1 MTLHQFDYIF
11 AITMIFAFLDAWN
24 IGAND
29 VANSF
34 ATSVSSRSLTYSQA
48 MILAAICEFLGAVL
62 AGSRVSDTIRNNI
75 IEVGMFDDAPAG
87 LMLTMACALF
97 GSSIWMTIATK
108 IGAPVSTTHSIVGG
122 IIGAGIA
129 ANGASGV
136 AWGWSGFA
144 KIIASWF
151 VSPLVAGGFAAI
163 LFLITKYTVLERK
176 NSLRNAMLVIPL
188 YFALTAG
195 VLIMVIVWK
204 GAPNLKLDNLSQG
217 QILGA
222 IFGGAGAA
230 AGLYF
235 FFWYPYLH
243 RKLVLEDWT
252 LKAYHIVYGP
262 FLLTRGEVPPIP
274 EGVNHQIVTDYYR
287 GNRNQEE
294 IDDALDS
301 GAAGLDKDAIAVETI
316 GNQDIESK
324 DAITTVDAVNDNT
337 DSAPGPV
344 KLDSINKKNIKILL
358 HPRNWHRLI
367 WLAVSHGFTQD
378 VIGSQKEKTALSSNI
393 EDMHARAKKY
403 DNKTEHLY
411 SFLQGVTACTASF
424 AHGSNDISNAAGPL
438 STIYLIW
445 SKNTTG
451 ENSPVPVWVLCYTA
465 GALVIGLWTY
475 GYNIMRNLGN
485 RLTLQS
491 PARGFSMELGA
502 AITTV
507 FATQLSLP
515 ISTTQCIVGA
525 VVFVGLCNGDV
536 KAVNWRMV
544 AWCYAGWIFTL
555 PCAGII
561 AGVTMGIISNAP
573 QLGAVYTME

>member
-1 MTLHQFDYIF
+1 MALHQFDYIF
-11 AITMIFAFLDAWN
+11 AIAMMFAFLDAWN

-34 ATSVSSRSLTYSQA
+34 ATSVASRALTYPQA

-62 AGSRVSDTIRNNI
+62 AGSRVSDTIRNKI
-75 IEVGMFDDAPAG
+75 IDVDSFKDAPAG
-87 LMLTMACALF
+87 LMLVMACALV
-97 GSSIWMTIATK
+97 GSSIWLTLATR

-129 ANGASGV
+129 ANGAGGV
-136 AWGWSGFA
+136 HWGWSGFA

-151 VSPLVAGGFAAI
+151 IAPLVAGAFASV
-163 LFLITKYTVLERK
+163 LFLITKYGVLERK
-176 NSLRNAMLVIPL
+176 NSLRMAMLAIPA

-204 GAPNLKLDNLSQG
+204 GAPNLKLDKLSEG
-217 QILGA
+217 QVLGA
-222 IFGGAGAA
+222 IFGGAGGAA
-230 AGLYF
+230 ALYF
-235 FFWYPYLH
+235 IFWYPYLY

-252 LKAYHIVYGP
+252 LKPWEIFYGP
-262 FLLTRGEVPPIP
+262 FLFRKGEVPPLP
-274 EGVNHQIVTDYYR
+274 EGHKHQVVTDYYR
-287 GNRNQEE
+287 GNRTREE
-294 IDDALDS
+294 FEAALDTNM
-301 GAAGLDKDAIAVETI
+301 AGIDADFVPKDREYASD
-316 GNQDIESK
+316 DIESK
-324 DAITTVDAVNDNT
+324 GVDVT
-337 DSAPGPV
+337 GVISAPSENAEV
-344 KLDSINKKNIKILL
+344 KLDSINKKTIKHLL
-358 HPRNWHRLI
+358 HPRNWHRLL
-367 WLAVSHGFTQD
+367 WLAFSHGFTQD
-378 VIGSQKEKTALSSNI
+378 VISSQRGPSKLAGDVQ
-393 EDMHARAKKY
+393 DMHSRAKKY

-411 SFLQGVTACTASF
+411 SFLQGVTAGTASF

-445 SKNTTG
+445 STNATG
-451 ENSPVPVWVLCYTA
+451 SKSEVPVWVLCYTA

-507 FATQLSLP
+507 FATRLSLP

-544 AWCYAGWIFTL
+544 AWCYAGWIFTV
-555 PCAGII
+555 PCAGLISGI
-561 AGVTMGIISNAP
+561 TMGIISNAP
-573 QLGAVYTME
+573 RLGEVYQMTS

>member
-1 MTLHQFDYIF
+1 M
-11 AITMIFAFLDAWN
+11 
-24 IGAND
+24 
-29 VANSF
+29 
-34 ATSVSSRSLTYSQA
+34 
-48 MILAAICEFLGAVL
+48 
-62 AGSRVSDTIRNNI
+62 
-75 IEVGMFDDAPAG
+75 
-87 LMLTMACALF
+87 
-97 GSSIWMTIATK
+97 
-108 IGAPVSTTHSIVGG
+108 
-122 IIGAGIA
+122 
-129 ANGASGV
+129 
-136 AWGWSGFA
+136 
-144 KIIASWF
+144 
-151 VSPLVAGGFAAI
+151 
-163 LFLITKYTVLERK
+163 
-176 NSLRNAMLVIPL
+176 
-188 YFALTAG
+188 
-195 VLIMVIVWK
+195 
-204 GAPNLKLDNLSQG
+204 
-217 QILGA
+217 
-222 IFGGAGAA
+222 
-230 AGLYF
+230 
-235 FFWYPYLH
+235 
-243 RKLVLEDWT
+243 
-252 LKAYHIVYGP
+252 
-262 FLLTRGEVPPIP
+262 
-274 EGVNHQIVTDYYR
+274 TDYYR

>member
-1 MTLHQFDYIF
+1 MALHQFDYIF
-11 AITMIFAFLDAWN
+11 AIAMIFAFLDAWN

-34 ATSVSSRSLTYSQA
+34 ATSVSSRSLTYPQA

-75 IEVGMFDDAPAG
+75 IEVNMFNDAPAG

-151 VSPLVAGGFAAI
+151 VSPLVAGGFASI

-176 NSLRNAMLVIPL
+176 NSLRNAMLIIPF

-222 IFGGAGAA
+222 IFGGAGTA

-235 FFWYPYLH
+235 IFWYPYLY
-243 RKLVLEDWT
+243 RKLILEDWT
-252 LKAYHIVYGP
+252 LKIYHIVYGP
-262 FLLTRGEVPPIP
+262 FLLIRGEVPPIP
-274 EGVNHQIVTDYYR
+274 EGVNHKIVTDYYH

-294 IDDALDS
+294 IEAAIDS
-301 GAAGLDKDAIAVETI
+301 GAAGVDKNVVASEPI
-316 GNQDIESK
+316 GKQDIESK
-324 DAITTVDAVNDNT
+324 DAVTTVDAVDDNT
-337 DSAPGPV
+337 DSAAAPV
-344 KLDSINKKNIKILL
+344 KLDAINKKTIKLLL

-393 EDMHARAKKY
+393 EDMHSRAKKY

-555 PCAGII
+555 PCAGLI
-561 AGVTMGIISNAP
+561 AGITMGIISNAP